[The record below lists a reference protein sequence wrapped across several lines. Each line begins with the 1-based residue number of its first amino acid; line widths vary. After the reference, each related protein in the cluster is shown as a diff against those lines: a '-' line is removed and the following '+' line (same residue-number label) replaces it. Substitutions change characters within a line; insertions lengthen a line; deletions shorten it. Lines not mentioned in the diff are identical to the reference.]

1 MTSELIID
9 AQPKEVTIALMEDQ
23 RLVEFQREDQDSKFS
38 VGNIYAARVKKIM
51 PALNACFVEVGHER
65 EAFLHYQDLGAQF
78 LSLEKYTKQ
87 VISDRKRLAQMDKM
101 KRQADLPKSGEIQ
114 SILEVGQE
122 ILVQI
127 TKEPI
132 STKGPRLTAEISFPG
147 RYLVLIPFEDKV
159 SVSSK
164 IKSSEE
170 RARLKQLIQSI
181 KPKNFG
187 VIVRTVAEGKR
198 VAELDKE
205 MEILLQ
211 NWKDCIVNLQ
221 QATDLPTLAH
231 EETGRAKYP
240 CQQPTSVPRGEEIC
254 FSHCSRTRK
263 YRQTLQGIN
272 ANLRQ
277 LQCHQANQVGVWQ
290 DSKLQKRGIPHHR
303 THRSTPCGG
312 CQLRQP

>member
-159 SVSSK
+159 SVSS
-164 IKSSEE
+164 
-170 RARLKQLIQSI
+170 
-181 KPKNFG
+181 
-187 VIVRTVAEGKR
+187 
-198 VAELDKE
+198 
-205 MEILLQ
+205 
-211 NWKDCIVNLQ
+211 
-221 QATDLPTLAH
+221 
-231 EETGRAKYP
+231 
-240 CQQPTSVPRGEEIC
+240 
-254 FSHCSRTRK
+254 
-263 YRQTLQGIN
+263 
-272 ANLRQ
+272 
-277 LQCHQANQVGVWQ
+277 
-290 DSKLQKRGIPHHR
+290 
-303 THRSTPCGG
+303 
-312 CQLRQP
+312 